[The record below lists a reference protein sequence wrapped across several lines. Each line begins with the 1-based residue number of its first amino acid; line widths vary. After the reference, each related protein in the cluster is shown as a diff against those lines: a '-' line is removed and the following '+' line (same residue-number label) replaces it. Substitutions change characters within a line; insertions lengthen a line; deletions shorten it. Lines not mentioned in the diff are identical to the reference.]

1 MFIANNTTVTIKP
14 GFEPYTN
21 KKKKNVNK
29 KIFFWIRKLKPK
41 DKISYSKSLTKM
53 KY

>member
-21 KKKKNVNK
+21 KKKKKNVK
-29 KIFFWIRKLKPK
+29 KNFFFG
-41 DKISYSKSLTKM
+41 
-53 KY
+53 

>member
-14 GFEPYTN
+14 GFERYTN

-29 KIFFWIRKLKPK
+29 NYFFL
-41 DKISYSKSLTKM
+41 DKEAKT
-53 KY
+53 